1 LNSKNKNINDKYGV
15 LWDDS
20 NISLFINGK
29 MKHWTQRSN
38 YSKSDIFKMMKE
50 AYCDSAVYLNYHE
63 IVLRMSK
70 LGEIQID
77 TNVLENL
84 IYNIESD
91 QNRRLNNSEI
101 KYSKLVNKQNKINKL
116 LQSPKRSSDSILGRE
131 VKEIEDQLQSFELW
145 CIERGINLA
154 ELPSPEEKK
163 SKINIPIVNLTKWN
177 DLHLEIK
184 NNEDIF
190 EKINGR
196 RKNELYNHAIFNFIR
211 NGKDWKRFCELAENA
226 KHDKSF
232 IDGRRQHKS
241 KIAKILENHY
251 KLKNPFGRT
260 SKKTGQFSI
269 NFKLSWDED

>member
-1 LNSKNKNINDKYGV
+1 MI
-15 LWDDS
+15 
-20 NISLFINGK
+20 
-29 MKHWTQRSN
+29 RC
-38 YSKSDIFKMMKE
+38 
-50 AYCDSAVYLNYHE
+50 YCALVIANYHK
-63 IVLRMSK
+63 IILRMSK

-116 LQSPKRSSDSILGRE
+116 LQSPKRSSDSILGKE

-145 CIERGINLA
+145 CIEQGINLT
-154 ELPSPEEKK
+154 ELYSPEEKK
-163 SKINIPIVNLTKWN
+163 TKILSINLTKWS

-211 NGKDWKRFCELAENA
+211 NGKDWKRFCELALNA
-226 KHDKSF
+226 RGDKSSVA
-232 IDGRRQHKS
+232 DRRHKS